1 MSYSDF
7 ASYGMPALLA
17 GVRSRGRALLFISA
31 LSSLLLAPTA
41 YAVSGGGGTGAT
53 NGVCAQ
59 DVSTSS
65 IACGLGGTATGS
77 SGSIALGDNSS
88 ASGANGVAIGVVSTA
103 SSNNSTALGTASL
116 ASGFKSTA
124 SGYKSAAS
132 GADSTA
138 SGTQSSAGGTGDI
151 ALGGQASTIS
161 SGTQTGG
168 NIAIGSS
175 TGIVAG
181 AGVTNNPTT
190 ANGGNS
196 IAIGT
201 GAQATASGAIAIGAG
216 VTNTTANSVSFGSNA
231 VNTTGSLSAGSISTG
246 SINANDGGI
255 THAGT
260 VSGVATNTL
269 TATSTDAVNGSQ
281 LYATDA
287 QQATDMANISA
298 NTIRL
303 NALVNGQAGTCMV
316 INGGLSCGVNAKT
329 NGANTV
335 ALGTNATASYAGS
348 VAIGDGAQ
356 ANADP
361 TTAIGNNAVA
371 NGNNSTAIGADS
383 TANGAGSVAL
393 GYGSVANRAD
403 SVSVGNS
410 ATGLSR
416 QITNVAPGTQPNDAV
431 NLGQLTQYSA
441 TVGAVTSSLAEAAA
455 QGAMNPEA
463 NSVALASAIYDGQGA
478 MAVSLQHRFGSSWT
492 AGVSVSTDGTAGNTA
507 ASVGGA
513 LVGRRT
519 PLSCGPLRRS
529 MVVHPQKQR
538 PAQRSVVKIIS
549 SLEDIRAYQFYLPK
563 GASWRPAVSESP
575 APRYDPSITRYEN
588 EWHLKP

>member
-7 ASYGMPALLA
+7 ASHGMPALLA

-59 DVSTSS
+59 DAYDNV
-65 IACGLGGTATGS
+65 ACGANSTASGG
-77 SGSIALGDNSS
+77 NSTNGGPVNAS
-88 ASGANGVAIGVVSTA
+88 TASGASSTA
-103 SSNNSTALGTASL
+103 SGAYSHASGTGSTASGYGSTALGTQ
-116 ASGFKSTA
+116 STA
-124 SGYKSAAS
+124 SGY
-132 GADSTA
+132 GSTA
-138 SGTQSSAGGTGDI
+138 SGTASTASGYGSTALGGGDI
-151 ALGGQASTIS
+151 ALGAQATTS
-161 SGTQTGG
+161 SGTQTNG

-175 TGIVAG
+175 TGIVTG

-231 VNTTGSLSAGSISTG
+231 VNTAGSLSAGSISTG

-575 APRYDPSITRYEN
+575 APRYDPSITRSEN

>member
-7 ASYGMPALLA
+7 ASHGMPALLA

-59 DVSTSS
+59 DAYDNV
-65 IACGLGGTATGS
+65 ACGANSTASGG
-77 SGSIALGDNSS
+77 NSTNGGPVNAS
-88 ASGANGVAIGVVSTA
+88 TASGASSTA
-103 SSNNSTALGTASL
+103 SGAYSHASGTGSTASGYGSTALGTQ
-116 ASGFKSTA
+116 STA
-124 SGYKSAAS
+124 SGY
-132 GADSTA
+132 GSTA
-138 SGTQSSAGGTGDI
+138 SGTASTASGYGSTALGGGDI
-151 ALGGQASTIS
+151 ALGAQATTS
-161 SGTQTGG
+161 SGTQTNG

-175 TGIVAG
+175 TGIVTG

-231 VNTTGSLSAGSISTG
+231 VNTAGSLSAGSISTG

-507 ASVGGA
+507 ASVGGSF
-513 LVGRRT
+513 GWW
-519 PLSCGPLRRS
+519 
-529 MVVHPQKQR
+529 
-538 PAQRSVVKIIS
+538 
-549 SLEDIRAYQFYLPK
+549 AY
-563 GASWRPAVSESP
+563 PAVVWSFAPVYGRTSP
-575 APRYDPSITRYEN
+575 KTATGAKVRC
-588 EWHLKP
+588 

>member
-1 MSYSDF
+1 MSKNW
-7 ASYGMPALLA
+7 GP
-17 GVRSRGRALLFISA
+17 
-31 LSSLLLAPTA
+31 SL
-41 YAVSGGGGTGAT
+41 
-53 NGVCAQ
+53 
-59 DVSTSS
+59 
-65 IACGLGGTATGS
+65 
-77 SGSIALGDNSS
+77 
-88 ASGANGVAIGVVSTA
+88 
-103 SSNNSTALGTASL
+103 
-116 ASGFKSTA
+116 
-124 SGYKSAAS
+124 
-132 GADSTA
+132 
-138 SGTQSSAGGTGDI
+138 
-151 ALGGQASTIS
+151 TIS

-216 VTNTTANSVSFGSNA
+216 VTNATANSVSFGSNA

-246 SINANDGGI
+246 SISTGSISTGSISTGSISTGSISTGSISTGSISTGSINANNGGI

-507 ASVGGA
+507 ASVGGSF
-513 LVGRRT
+513 G
-519 PLSCGPLRRS
+519 
-529 MVVHPQKQR
+529 
-538 PAQRSVVKIIS
+538 
-549 SLEDIRAYQFYLPK
+549 
-563 GASWRPAVSESP
+563 W
-575 APRYDPSITRYEN
+575 
-588 EWHLKP
+588 

>member
-1 MSYSDF
+1 M
-7 ASYGMPALLA
+7 
-17 GVRSRGRALLFISA
+17 
-31 LSSLLLAPTA
+31 
-41 YAVSGGGGTGAT
+41 
-53 NGVCAQ
+53 
-59 DVSTSS
+59 
-65 IACGLGGTATGS
+65 
-77 SGSIALGDNSS
+77 
-88 ASGANGVAIGVVSTA
+88 
-103 SSNNSTALGTASL
+103 
-116 ASGFKSTA
+116 
-124 SGYKSAAS
+124 
-132 GADSTA
+132 
-138 SGTQSSAGGTGDI
+138 
-151 ALGGQASTIS
+151 
-161 SGTQTGG
+161 
-168 NIAIGSS
+168 
-175 TGIVAG
+175 
-181 AGVTNNPTT
+181 
-190 ANGGNS
+190 
-196 IAIGT
+196 
-201 GAQATASGAIAIGAG
+201 
-216 VTNTTANSVSFGSNA
+216 
-231 VNTTGSLSAGSISTG
+231 
-246 SINANDGGI
+246 
-255 THAGT
+255 
-260 VSGVATNTL
+260 
-269 TATSTDAVNGSQ
+269 NGSQ

-507 ASVGGA
+507 ASVGGSF
-513 LVGRRT
+513 G
-519 PLSCGPLRRS
+519 
-529 MVVHPQKQR
+529 
-538 PAQRSVVKIIS
+538 
-549 SLEDIRAYQFYLPK
+549 
-563 GASWRPAVSESP
+563 W
-575 APRYDPSITRYEN
+575 
-588 EWHLKP
+588 

>member
-7 ASYGMPALLA
+7 ASHGMPALLA

-59 DVSTSS
+59 DAYDNV
-65 IACGLGGTATGS
+65 ACGANSTASGG
-77 SGSIALGDNSS
+77 NSTNGGPVNAS
-88 ASGANGVAIGVVSTA
+88 TASGASSTA
-103 SSNNSTALGTASL
+103 SGAYSHASGTGSTASGYGSTALGTQ
-116 ASGFKSTA
+116 STA
-124 SGYKSAAS
+124 SGY
-132 GADSTA
+132 GSTA
-138 SGTQSSAGGTGDI
+138 SGTASTASGYGSTALGGGDI
-151 ALGGQASTIS
+151 ALGAQATTS
-161 SGTQTGG
+161 SGTQTNG

-175 TGIVAG
+175 TGIVTG

-231 VNTTGSLSAGSISTG
+231 VNTAGSLSAGSISTG